1 MMRHRVLKAAMLI
14 ALALGAAGC
23 PSRTTIR
30 EITSDP
36 GRFSGKEIAITGRV
50 TNSYGALGRGV
61 FEIDDG
67 TGRMWVFTEKYGV
80 PSRNAQVGVAGRV
93 VEGFS
98 YGGSTYGVVL
108 HERDRRTRSKG

>member
-1 MMRHRVLKAAMLI
+1 MRHRVLGAAMLI
-14 ALALGAAGC
+14 ALALAATGC

-30 EITSDP
+30 EITNDP
-36 GRFSGKEIAITGRV
+36 GRFAGKEIAIAGRV
-50 TNSYGALGRGV
+50 TNSYGALGTGV

-80 PSRNAQVGVAGRV
+80 PSRNAQVGVAGRI

-98 YGGSTYGVVL
+98 YNGSTYGVVL
-108 HERDRRTRSKG
+108 HERDRRRGPKG

>member
-1 MMRHRVLKAAMLI
+1 MRRRVLGAAALL

-23 PSRTTIR
+23 PSRTTIA
-30 EITSDP
+30 EINRDP
-36 GRFSGKEIAITGRV
+36 GRFAGKSIAVAGRV

-80 PSRNAQVGVAGRV
+80 PGRNAEVGVSGRI

-98 YGGSTYGVVL
+98 YAGSTYGVVL
-108 HERDRRTRSKG
+108 HERDRRTRPRG

>member
-1 MMRHRVLKAAMLI
+1 MRHRVLGAAMLV
-14 ALALGAAGC
+14 ALALGVSGC

-30 EITSDP
+30 EINNDP
-36 GRFSGKEIAITGRV
+36 GRFAGKEIAIAGRV

-67 TGRMWVFTEKYGV
+67 TGRMWVFTEKFGV

-108 HERDRRTRSKG
+108 HEKDRRSRVKG